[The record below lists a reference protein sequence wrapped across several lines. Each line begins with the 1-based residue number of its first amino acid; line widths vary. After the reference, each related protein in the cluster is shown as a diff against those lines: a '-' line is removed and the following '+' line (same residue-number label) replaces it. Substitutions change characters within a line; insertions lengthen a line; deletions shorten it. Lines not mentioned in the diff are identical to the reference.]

1 MARIDKYDPVDG
13 GFRAP
18 LNADHAKTTPGNPI
32 AVGLNASGRVVDGA
46 GNTGITGILV
56 LDSARLAGDIVD
68 VMSDGEM
75 VEMVGL
81 TAGTVITAD
90 NTTGVLAV
98 TAPGA
103 GRTRIGW
110 TVEASRLIARLG
122 RVTGA

>member
-18 LNADHAKTTPGNPI
+18 LNAAHAKTTPGNPI

-46 GNTGITGILV
+46 GNTGIVGLLV
-56 LDSARLAGDIVD
+56 LDSARVAGDIVD
-68 VMSDGEM
+68 VMTDGEI
-75 VEMVGL
+75 VEMTGV

-90 NTTGVLAV
+90 NATGVLAT
-98 TAPGA
+98 TAPAA
-103 GRTRIGW
+103 GRTRVGW

-122 RVTGA
+122 RVVGA

>member
-1 MARIDKYDPVDG
+1 MAKYDKYDPVG
-13 GFRAP
+13 GGHRAP

-46 GNTGITGILV
+46 GNTGLIGVMV
-56 LDSARLAGDIVD
+56 LDRAFLAGEIVD
-68 VMSDGEM
+68 IMQDGEC

-90 NTTGVLAV
+90 NATGVLAV
-98 TAPGA
+98 TAPAA
-103 GRTRIGW
+103 GRTRVGW
-110 TVEASRLIARLG
+110 TVEATRLVARFG

>member
-18 LNADHAKTTPGNPI
+18 LNAAHVKTTPGNPV

-46 GNTGITGILV
+46 GNTGLLGLLV
-56 LDSARLAGDIVD
+56 LDSDRVAGDIVD
-68 VMSDGEM
+68 VMTDGEL
-75 VEMVGL
+75 VEMAGL
-81 TAGTVITAD
+81 TAGTIITAD
-90 NTTGVLAV
+90 NATGVVAV

-103 GRTRIGW
+103 GRTRVGW

-122 RVTGA
+122 RVPGV